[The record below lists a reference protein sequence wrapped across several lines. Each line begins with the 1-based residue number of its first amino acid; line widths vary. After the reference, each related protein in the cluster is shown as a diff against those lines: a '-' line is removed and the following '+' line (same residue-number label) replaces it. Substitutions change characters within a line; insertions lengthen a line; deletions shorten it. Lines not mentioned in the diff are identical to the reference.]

1 MKKILRYLSVKQLME
16 DIADLNGV
24 MSVRRFVLSTMLAGV
39 AVYSACLL
47 YRYRSVICYDSGC
60 NYDSRTGKELFYGK
74 K

>member
-39 AVYSACLL
+39 AVYGACLL
-47 YRYRSVICYDSGC
+47 YRLLMRVSVQ
-60 NYDSRTGKELFYGK
+60 RQLWKWLRKQLK

>member
-47 YRYRSVICYDSGC
+47 YRINYIAALFGC

>member
-39 AVYSACLL
+39 AVYLSL
-47 YRYRSVICYDSGC
+47 IHI
-60 NYDSRTGKELFYGK
+60 
-74 K
+74 

>member
-39 AVYSACLL
+39 AVYGTELIISQRYLL
-47 YRYRSVICYDSGC
+47 
-60 NYDSRTGKELFYGK
+60 
-74 K
+74 

>member
-39 AVYSACLL
+39 AGRHLKVCIRLMSVWTRLQWSGLGNICWRYLKVY
-47 YRYRSVICYDSGC
+47 
-60 NYDSRTGKELFYGK
+60 N
-74 K
+74 